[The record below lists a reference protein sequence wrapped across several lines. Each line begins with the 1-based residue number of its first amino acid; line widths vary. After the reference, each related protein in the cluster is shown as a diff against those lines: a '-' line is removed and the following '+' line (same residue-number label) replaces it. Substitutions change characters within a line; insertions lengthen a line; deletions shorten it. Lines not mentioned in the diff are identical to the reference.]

1 VVNKIHAFQENER
14 GKETL
19 SVAILSS
26 AIIAITWKT
35 ASSQNAQHGQIGE
48 CGPSAA
54 CLVAQEQSQEHET
67 AAVTSSA
74 QVNFYFDIK
83 EESQINKFQT
93 PVLAMATSILQFPS
107 AISAATP
114 ARITTP
120 PEHSSTSGM
129 HESMPAP
136 MMLLTWDT
144 LTL

>member
-1 VVNKIHAFQENER
+1 MLESRVLQMDNQENER
-14 GKETL
+14 DKETL
-19 SVAILSS
+19 SAEILSS

-74 QVNFYFDIK
+74 Q
-83 EESQINKFQT
+83 T
-93 PVLAMATSILQFPS
+93 LVLAMATSILQFRS
-107 AISAATP
+107 ATSAATP

-129 HESMPAP
+129 HESMPAR

>member
-1 VVNKIHAFQENER
+1 MDNQENER
-14 GKETL
+14 DKETL
-19 SVAILSS
+19 SAEILSS

-74 QVNFYFDIK
+74 Q
-83 EESQINKFQT
+83 T
-93 PVLAMATSILQFPS
+93 LVLAMATSILQFPS
-107 AISAATP
+107 ATSAATP

-129 HESMPAP
+129 HESMPAR